1 MPSKVNTAKS
11 EPKTKE
17 IEDSVEEIEDSVE
30 LVESKADETK
40 KAESTTKRRPIV
52 PTATVLRIYNQC
64 GLDDDDYN
72 TFIRKLMNAGKYKT
86 KAQAQERVRRVEG
99 LLKSKYGAELKR
111 LPGSKRLP
119 KTADDLVKAF
129 GGAVKVEA

>member
-17 IEDSVEEIEDSVE
+17 VT
-30 LVESKADETK
+30 ES
-40 KAESTTKRRPIV
+40 STKRRAIV

-64 GLDDDDYN
+64 GLDGDDYN
-72 TFIRKLMNAGKYKT
+72 TFIRKLMSAGKYKT

>member
-17 IEDSVEEIEDSVE
+17 IEDSVESVE
-30 LVESKADETK
+30 AKADETK
-40 KAESTTKRRPIV
+40 KAEPTTKRRPIV

-64 GLDDDDYN
+64 GADGEDYN
-72 TFIRKLMNAGKYKT
+72 TFVRKLMVAGRYKT
-86 KAQAQERVRRVEG
+86 RAQAQERVRRAEH
-99 LLKSKYGAELKR
+99 LLKSKYQLELKR

-119 KTADDLVKAF
+119 KTADDLLKAF
-129 GGAVKVEA
+129 GGALKVQA